1 MRRIFIAL
9 VAAAMALAAS
19 PAGAQAGAEV
29 AVGDTFTIE
38 NGTECPPNGEVV
50 ATVEGVGGA
59 SAQLGLAIADPRGH
73 FSLEARMP
81 DNMPLGAA
89 TVTAECGLAGA
100 VLVYDVVVVE
110 ASSTDLLGY
119 APYVA
124 IGVAAVAVVVAVV
137 RSRSRRNGDDSA
149 EDADAEAPPVAEV
162 EEGALADHD
171 DDAEYWYWD
180 NATERGP
187 VKRIACLNE
196 TAFFLH
202 EVPADKFGKLVEN
215 LATYGPDRALA
226 NAFFRVP
233 VGDIDEVHHRG
244 TQLRLTFRG
253 AEEKQAQVI
262 DLGTEVTGV
271 VDLLS
276 RRVHVVADAPVPSV

>member
-1 MRRIFIAL
+1 MRRIFSVL
-9 VAAAMALAAS
+9 LAAAIAFAVS

-50 ATVEGVGGA
+50 ATVAGAGGA

-81 DNMPLGAA
+81 DNMPLGPA

-119 APYVA
+119 APYLAV
-124 IGVAAVAVVVAVV
+124 GVAAVAAVIVVVRA
-137 RSRSRRNGDDSA
+137 RSGREGDDSTG
-149 EDADAEAPPVAEV
+149 DAEAAAPVAVAVE
-162 EEGALADHD
+162 EEGAAERD

-187 VKRIACLNE
+187 VKRIACLSE

-202 EVPADKFGKLVEN
+202 EVPADSFGKLVEN
-215 LATYGPDRALA
+215 LASYGPDRALA

-233 VGDIDEVHHRG
+233 VADIDEVHHRG
-244 TQLRLTFRG
+244 TQLRVIFRG
-253 AEEKQAQVI
+253 EQEKQAQVI

-276 RRVHVVADAPVPSV
+276 RRVHVVADAPAASV